1 MRLIRLLLSLWLLAL
16 LAACGEAPPYRQQAY
31 VFGTLVEISIY
42 GEDADKAQAVTAQ
55 VLRDFD
61 RLHGMLHAWQPGALA
76 RVNELIAQGATD
88 VSTSPGLIPILQD
101 AARHA
106 AQSDHLFNPAIGN
119 LVRLWGFHADRF
131 EGNRVPDPAQIERL
145 VKAAPTM
152 ADLELA
158 GYTVRSRNRA
168 VRIDLG
174 GYAKGYALDLAA
186 AYLKSQGV
194 RNALI
199 NIGGN
204 VLALGRHGTR
214 PWRVGI
220 QHPRRS
226 GAIALIDL
234 NDGEAIGTSGDYQ
247 RYFEVGD
254 KRYCHIID
262 PRTGWPVQGVQ
273 AVTVLA
279 RGPQAGVLSDVAS
292 KPLFVSG
299 AAGWRQQA
307 EKLGVREIMFI
318 DGAGRISV
326 TAALAPRL
334 QWQAGAPA
342 APVVP

>member
-1 MRLIRLLLSLWLLAL
+1 MRQILALLAL
-16 LAACGEAPPYRQQAY
+16 LLTLTGCGEPPLYKQQAY

-42 GEDADKAQAVTAQ
+42 GEDAAKARAVTEQ
-55 VLRDFD
+55 VLKDFD
-61 RLHGMLHAWQPGALA
+61 RLHNMLHAWQPGALA
-76 RVNELIAQGATD
+76 RVNDLIAQGAGA

-101 AARHA
+101 AARYA

-119 LVRLWGFHADRF
+119 LVRLWGFHADSF
-131 EGNRVPDPAQIERL
+131 EGNRVPDAAEIDRL

-152 ADLELA
+152 ADLGLE

-194 RNALI
+194 HNALI

-204 VLALGRHGTR
+204 VLALGRHGDR

-247 RYFEVGD
+247 RYFEAGG

-279 RGPQAGVLSDVAS
+279 RGPKAGTVSDVAS

-299 AAGWRQQA
+299 AAGWRREA
-307 EKLGVREIMFI
+307 ERLGVAEALFI

-334 QWQAGAPA
+334 QWQAGAPPA
-342 APVVP
+342 TVVP